1 MRATPRGQRAREA
14 CDAMRKMK
22 KKKERMWRNVLAV
35 VLLLGVLGSVGG
47 LLLAFAI
54 EDYKTIPDSCIVVNY
69 TIRYK
74 EYNDNDCYY
83 GIISFTTNK
92 NNNMIVF
99 NRTLNIQDVCACA
112 SHKKVMKYIL
122 QNFQI
127 GKSYNCYVGSTIAF
141 SQPNKIFNLLCGILF
156 STAFLVVIIGFLL
169 TLKN

>member
-1 MRATPRGQRAREA
+1 
-14 CDAMRKMK
+14 
-22 KKKERMWRNVLAV
+22 MWRNVLAV
-35 VLLLGVLGSVGG
+35 VLLLGVLGSIGG
-47 LLLAFAI
+47 VLLAFAI
-54 EDYKTIPDSCIVVNY
+54 EDYKTVPDSCVVVNY

-122 QNFQI
+122 QNFPI
-127 GKSYNCYVGSTIAF
+127 GKSYNCYVGSTITF
-141 SQPNKIFNLLCGILF
+141 SQPNKIFNLLCGILL
-156 STAFLVVIIGFLL
+156 STAFLVVITGLLL